1 MSAGCPF
8 RFGVMFHSAG
18 SKQVLTE
25 RARRVEE
32 LGYSAFLLP
41 DHLDQPFGALPA
53 LAVAAEAT
61 TRLRLGTLVL
71 GNDFRHPV
79 LLAKDVATLD
89 LLSGGRFELGLG
101 AGWRQREYE
110 QAGIP
115 YDSAPVRINR
125 LAEALHV
132 LTGLFA
138 DEPLTFAG
146 QHYTVTDLDGQP
158 KPLQRPR
165 PPILVG
171 GGGKR
176 ILSLAAR
183 AADIVSII
191 PRARPEGTGQQ
202 SADWSTATEAATR
215 QKLAWIREAAGE
227 RFAALE
233 LNVMVYAIAVADDR
247 RTAAR
252 QLGDRFGLTAEEVI
266 ASPNTLVGSIEQM
279 VDDLQRRREALG
291 ISYITLPEYF
301 MEAFAPVVA
310 RLVGT

>member
-1 MSAGCPF
+1 MSPVHPF
-8 RFGVMFHSAG
+8 RFGVMVHSG
-18 SKQVLTE
+18 STREILTE
-25 RARRVEE
+25 TAHRVEA
-32 LGYSAFLLP
+32 LGYSTLLLP

-61 TRLRLGTLVL
+61 THLRLGTLVL
-71 GNDFRHPV
+71 ANDFHHPV
-79 LLAKDVATLD
+79 LLAKDIATLD
-89 LLSGGRFELGLG
+89 VLSGGRFELGLG

-138 DEPLTFAG
+138 DATFAFTG
-146 QHYTVTDLDGQP
+146 EFYTVAGLDGQP
-158 KPLQRPR
+158 KPAQQPH

-183 AADIVSII
+183 ATNIVSII
-191 PRARPEGTGQQ
+191 PRARPEGSGQQ

-215 QKLAWIREAAGE
+215 QKLDWIREAAGD
-227 RFAALE
+227 RFDALG
-233 LNVMVYAIAVADDR
+233 LNAMVYAVMVADDR
-247 RTAAR
+247 RAAAS
-252 QLGDRFGLTAEEVI
+252 QLAGRFDLTQEDVI
-266 ASPNTLVGSIEQM
+266 ASPNILVGSIEQM
-279 VDDLQRRREALG
+279 VDDLQVRREAFG
-291 ISYITLPEYF
+291 ISYITVPEYF
-301 MEAFAPVVA
+301 MEALAPVVE
-310 RLVGT
+310 RLAGT